1 MKRLQALCLGS
12 ALLLISAIANAQVGH
27 VLHVATQ
34 YGETTFNTD
43 IVDSIYFD
51 EEDGD
56 QTAISME
63 SIKVFQEQQNIYP
76 SDLFTQSLVMCHR
89 GLAGFPE
96 NTYEAL
102 EAAIKVGYKMVEC
115 DIARTKDG
123 VFVLQH
129 DATIDRCSNGTGRVD
144 SCYFAYLQ
152 QLDFGSWYNADFS
165 YVRIAALEDIIKLCK
180 RKNVILELDIADND
194 RFQDSYLED
203 LFKLVQKYGM
213 LSRTIFCAKKPRLEA
228 LQAISSCVCV
238 SVSGVT
244 NIKTADEAF
253 ELKSKA
259 LSINVSIPFT
269 HITKELCE
277 YVHSKGMYVKTWTY
291 NRDTYMEEAFEKGA
305 DYVIVKNIIPSS
317 NVRGDESEENED

>member
-1 MKRLQALCLGS
+1 
-12 ALLLISAIANAQVGH
+12 
-27 VLHVATQ
+27 
-34 YGETTFNTD
+34 
-43 IVDSIYFD
+43 
-51 EEDGD
+51 
-56 QTAISME
+56 
-63 SIKVFQEQQNIYP
+63 
-76 SDLFTQSLVMCHR
+76 
-89 GLAGFPE
+89 
-96 NTYEAL
+96 
-102 EAAIKVGYKMVEC
+102 
-115 DIARTKDG
+115 
-123 VFVLQH
+123 
-129 DATIDRCSNGTGRVD
+129 
-144 SCYFAYLQ
+144 
-152 QLDFGSWYNADFS
+152 
-165 YVRIAALEDIIKLCK
+165 
-180 RKNVILELDIADND
+180 
-194 RFQDSYLED
+194 
-203 LFKLVQKYGM
+203 M

>member
-115 DIARTKDG
+115 DIARTKDS

-144 SCYFAYLQ
+144 SCTFAYLQ

-180 RKNVILELDIADND
+180 RKNVILELDIAEND
-194 RFQDSYLED
+194 RFQDSYLAD
-203 LFKLVQKYGM
+203 LFQLVKKYGM
-213 LSRTIFCAKKPRLEA
+213 LSRTVFCAKKPRLEA
-228 LQAISSCVCV
+228 LQAISSCVCI

-244 NIKTADEAF
+244 NIKTIDEASQ
-253 ELKSKA
+253 LKSKA

-269 HITKELCE
+269 NITKQLCE
-277 YVHSKGMYVKTWTY
+277 YAHSKGMYVKTWTY

>member
-76 SDLFTQSLVMCHR
+76 SDLFTQSLIMCHR

-115 DIARTKDG
+115 DIARTKDS

-144 SCYFAYLQ
+144 SCTFAYLQ

-180 RKNVILELDIADND
+180 RKNVILELDIAEND
-194 RFQDSYLED
+194 RFQDSYLAD
-203 LFKLVQKYGM
+203 LFQLVKKYGM
-213 LSRTIFCAKKPRLEA
+213 LSRTVFCAKKPRLEA
-228 LQAISSCVCV
+228 LQAISSCVCI

-244 NIKTADEAF
+244 NIKTIDEASQ
-253 ELKSKA
+253 LKSKA

-269 HITKELCE
+269 NITKQLCE
-277 YVHSKGMYVKTWTY
+277 YAHSKGMYVKTWTY

-305 DYVIVKNIIPSS
+305 DYVIVKNIIPS
-317 NVRGDESEENED
+317 NNARDDEFEEDEE